1 MVPEEWIDPS
11 LREEVLSISS
21 RLSRAKHRLNLL
33 ESENA
38 SLKKL
43 KIDLA
48 DELNLVQE
56 KVKESEILNKFLLE
70 DHSKESLMDSVLGQ
84 IKSLRE
90 LKMEDKIKS
99 ERFKADLEDF
109 LKKQTDERQVLAEQ
123 GKRLE
128 GYLLEAKGQ
137 IRDLKVPDFEKMVKR
152 HVDVKQIERHNRD
165 LKVAEK
171 LGPKQKMRGSQMM
184 RRSTQYSSTGTAGS
198 IRNLRSTC
206 KYMEYKEI

>member
-1 MVPEEWIDPS
+1 MVPEEWMDPC
-11 LREEVLSISS
+11 LREEVLSISTS
-21 RLSRAKHRLNLL
+21 LSRAKHRLNLL

-43 KIDLA
+43 KVDLSE
-48 DELNLVQE
+48 ELSLIQE

-109 LKKQTDERQVLAEQ
+109 LKKQTDERQVLADQ
-123 GKRLE
+123 GERLE
-128 GYLLEAKGQ
+128 GYLLKAKGQ

-152 HVDVKQIERHNRD
+152 HVDVQQIERHNRD

-184 RRSTQYSSTGTAGS
+184 RRSTQYSSTGRPGEDMDK
-198 IRNLRSTC
+198 C
-206 KYMEYKEI
+206 KIVVREGVV